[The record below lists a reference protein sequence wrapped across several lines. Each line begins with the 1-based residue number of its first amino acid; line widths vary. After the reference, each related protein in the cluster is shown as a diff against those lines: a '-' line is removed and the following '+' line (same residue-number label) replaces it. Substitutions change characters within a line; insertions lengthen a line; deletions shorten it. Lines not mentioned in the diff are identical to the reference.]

1 MHTRKTFWA
10 LALYSSI
17 GSYFSA
23 VAMAADIKLVDRPNQ
38 EAKWLQISGRIEP
51 GDIEK
56 FMELAAPLET
66 TTVLLT
72 NSPGGRSEVGFALGR
87 IIRARKYATAVE
99 GECFSACADIWLAGT
114 PRMRGVNAK
123 IGLHSAAA
131 RNPENNERKPSAGGN
146 AITGAYLREL
156 GLSDAFIAYA
166 VSANIDD
173 INYLDDADIEHF
185 GLAVVDLNQELSRAR
200 AQAYRWHNEALLKRW
215 GHQPDLAEALRLY
228 KLAAEANFAGS
239 QNNLGDMYETGTGAT
254 KSTAL
259 AVYWYTRAAE
269 RGEPTAYLSLSSLLP
284 ELGQDKDTLVQAAKF
299 AILASRKLPDG
310 QNRSGA
316 ERNRA
321 SLEKR
326 LTAED
331 YAQAVALAERWVPL
345 YREPR
350 LMGDTP
356 APK

>member
-1 MHTRKTFWA
+1 MTSLIQRLLLCATA
-10 LALYSSI
+10 GAYLPAAAI
-17 GSYFSA
+17 
-23 VAMAADIKLVDRPNQ
+23 AADIQLIDRPHQ
-38 EAKWLQISGRIEP
+38 DAQGIQISGTIDAEDV
-51 GDIEK
+51 GK
-56 FMELAAPLET
+56 FMEIAAPLKT

-72 NSPGGRSEVGFALGR
+72 DSPGGSSEAAFSMGR

-114 PRMRGVNAK
+114 PRMRGANAK

-131 RNPENNERKPSAGGN
+131 RNPETNERKPSAGGN
-146 AITGAYLREL
+146 AITGAYLKEL
-156 GLSDAFIAYA
+156 GLPDAFIAYA
-166 VSANIDD
+166 VSASIDD
-173 INYLDDADIEHF
+173 LNYLDNSAIEHF
-185 GLAVVDLNQELSRAR
+185 GIAVIDLEQGAR
-200 AQAYRWHNEALLKRW
+200 RTKAQAYDWHNEALLKRW
-215 GHQPDLAEALRLY
+215 GKTPDIAEAIRLY

-239 QNNLGDMYETGTGAT
+239 QNNLGDMYETGTGVPKA
-254 KSTAL
+254 TAL

-310 QNRSGA
+310 KNRSNA
-316 ERNRA
+316 EVNRVG
-321 SLEKR
+321 LEKR
-326 LTAED
+326 LAAED
-331 YAQAVALAERWVPL
+331 YAQAVALAYHWVPL